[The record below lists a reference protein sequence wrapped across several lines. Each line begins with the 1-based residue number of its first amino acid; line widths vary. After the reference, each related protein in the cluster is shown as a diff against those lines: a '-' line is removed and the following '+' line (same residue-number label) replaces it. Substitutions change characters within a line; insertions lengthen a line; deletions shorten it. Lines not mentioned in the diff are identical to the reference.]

1 MSRWFITSSLSVD
14 REARAANRK
23 SHLHPSAQLTGP
35 GLYGEAYFKRVLA
48 TPNVLHCGDN
58 WVCSAGTIV
67 YNGQLGEAALSEAY
81 AQFVAG
87 GVSAVQQSALGHYAL
102 AIKQGND
109 LTVFSDPQGAL
120 NLYYLHNEHFWI
132 ISNSL
137 SSCAASALPDHM
149 IDPTKLLISAVQ
161 STLPGEDTFYCGI
174 KRLFGTQQIRIDL
187 SAGTFRVET
196 FPELPSQLDWKL
208 PTIQD
213 ALSQYVNEVR
223 SVFHD
228 LSAIGTI
235 GILATGGLDSRTIL
249 AAVLDQGAPVE
260 LMYGIGNSK
269 LTDYDLDDLK
279 VVQQIAEQ
287 YNLPFEQLDWSGNQP
302 YEDRKLQE
310 LFHLY
315 GFKYEIYGASE
326 SFLRTFSGE
335 IFAYPQLF
343 MGGYSPAFTNAKP
356 WEWERKTYYF
366 DDLIRSAMQSLKGP
380 IENSKCITDVESYK
394 DEFSREVRVALDR
407 AGIDFPETGVPLET
421 IVKAKLFL
429 YLRAE
434 SRFLNFANEFGH
446 YIAPFLMKRLY
457 DPLLNVPFEYRSH
470 DEFQIRL
477 IQALAPG
484 LVEIPLF
491 SGWSRAHIDLA
502 TLQLVRDYDS
512 PPPPSF
518 ARRAASKIL
527 PRAIK
532 REARNIY
539 LTLRSAR
546 NPKPPAQSP
555 RDSKI
560 VDVYGQAVMHDP
572 LGQRWFR
579 SIADFS
585 PKELTRIRYYL
596 MAVNELGHRP

>member
-137 SSCAASALPDHM
+137 SSCAASALPDHR

-235 GILATGGLDSRTIL
+235 GILATGGLDS
-249 AAVLDQGAPVE
+249 
-260 LMYGIGNSK
+260 
-269 LTDYDLDDLK
+269 
-279 VVQQIAEQ
+279 EQ
-287 YNLPFEQLDWSGNQP
+287 SWPLCSTRARPWSSCT
-302 YEDRKLQE
+302 E
-310 LFHLY
+310 
-315 GFKYEIYGASE
+315 
-326 SFLRTFSGE
+326 
-335 IFAYPQLF
+335 
-343 MGGYSPAFTNAKP
+343 
-356 WEWERKTYYF
+356 
-366 DDLIRSAMQSLKGP
+366 
-380 IENSKCITDVESYK
+380 
-394 DEFSREVRVALDR
+394 
-407 AGIDFPETGVPLET
+407 
-421 IVKAKLFL
+421 
-429 YLRAE
+429 
-434 SRFLNFANEFGH
+434 
-446 YIAPFLMKRLY
+446 
-457 DPLLNVPFEYRSH
+457 
-470 DEFQIRL
+470 
-477 IQALAPG
+477 
-484 LVEIPLF
+484 
-491 SGWSRAHIDLA
+491 
-502 TLQLVRDYDS
+502 
-512 PPPPSF
+512 
-518 ARRAASKIL
+518 
-527 PRAIK
+527 
-532 REARNIY
+532 
-539 LTLRSAR
+539 
-546 NPKPPAQSP
+546 
-555 RDSKI
+555 
-560 VDVYGQAVMHDP
+560 
-572 LGQRWFR
+572 
-579 SIADFS
+579 
-585 PKELTRIRYYL
+585 
-596 MAVNELGHRP
+596 